1 MKSFKQYIT
10 ELASPYETNP
20 LIKKALKK
28 YDDPVKFLLNMMHL
42 VPKLPRMGKKNT
54 LELVKVWNDNK
65 SKKINAALV
74 EQVLLERPAKLS
86 ATFPYKGAEWK
97 DFRGLENPTE
107 REIVTL
113 MKKAKFKEVR
123 FVVDSKG
130 KMWAWDTNDA
140 LHDEVIFGQ
149 TGQKYNGDYAKGM
162 INFMTQHDLD
172 DLNPDTSAIG
182 KTNVVVLNTRTVG
195 TDYALKNR
203 TMKAL
208 AKKINAKGKDRVY
221 WSDV

>member
-1 MKSFKQYIT
+1 MKSFNQYVT
-10 ELASPYETNP
+10 E
-20 LIKKALKK
+20 KA
-28 YDDPVKFLLNMMHL
+28 
-42 VPKLPRMGKKNT
+42 
-54 LELVKVWNDNK
+54 
-65 SKKINAALV
+65 
-74 EQVLLERPAKLS
+74 AKLS

-107 REIVTL
+107 REIDAL
-113 MKKAKFKEVR
+113 MKKTRFKEVR

-162 INFMTQHDLD
+162 INFRTQHDLH
-172 DLNPDTSAIG
+172 DLDPDTSSIG

-195 TDYALKNR
+195 SDYALKNR
-203 TMKAL
+203 TLKAL
-208 AKKINAKGKDRVY
+208 AKRINSKGEDRVY